1 MELPDAGSGQSLPLP
16 GPGFPLHKQP
26 GGGRCVRG
34 YDLTPSLPPRV
45 PLKQPGQNAEDKA
58 RGWLRAG
65 QASAALLGNTDL
77 SLMTLS
83 LAPARPGQSTHVSP
97 GGSDADA
104 APH

>member
-1 MELPDAGSGQSLPLP
+1 MPAPASPFLSRVLGSLCTSS
-16 GPGFPLHKQP
+16 P

-34 YDLTPSLPPRV
+34 YDLIPSLLSRV

-65 QASAALLGNTDL
+65 QASAALLGNTDP
-77 SLMTLS
+77 SLMTLP

-104 APH
+104 APR